1 MIAGFLALAVATVS
15 TGVTL
20 WVRLRTGIAGR
31 IGAAMVVLAGVG
43 MVVAALARQD
53 CSDARAA
60 CAAAESAGTVS
71 GHHVIHQLGSLVVFL
86 VLTIAL
92 WVLARGLRTS
102 RAWAHLAVP
111 TRLAGLAA
119 FAGIA
124 MLVTVGFGAVEGLVE
139 RAVVTLFVRP
149 ADRARRAVR
158 SPLTRPAGSRP
169 ALRDGVAVPRVGS
182 QCRGRPACLRGP
194 AAPGSA
200 LSPPR
205 LLRPDSARLGRAPDR
220 LAAAPAGP
228 SSVAVR
234 LSRLWS
240 TP

>member
-1 MIAGFLALAVATVS
+1 MRIPTASPESLRRPRWSGSWPAPAIVAGAGFGAFALSIAAAGALYPGYSHVREGISALAATDSPSAWVMIAGFLALAVATVS

-20 WVRLRTGIAGR
+20 WVRLRTGLAGR

-71 GHHVIHQLGSLVVFL
+71 GHHVIHQLGSLAVFL

-139 RAVVTLFVRP
+139 RAVVTLLFGLPIVL
-149 ADRARRAVR
+149 AALSARR
-158 SPLTRPAGSRP
+158 
-169 ALRDGVAVPRVGS
+169 
-182 QCRGRPACLRGP
+182 
-194 AAPGSA
+194 
-200 LSPPR
+200 
-205 LLRPDSARLGRAPDR
+205 
-220 LAAAPAGP
+220 
-228 SSVAVR
+228 
-234 LSRLWS
+234 
-240 TP
+240 

>member
-1 MIAGFLALAVATVS
+1 MSIPTASPESLRRPRWSGSWPAPAIVAGAGFGAFALGIAAAGALYPGYSHVREGISALAATDSPSAWVMIAGFLALAVATVS
-15 TGVTL
+15 AGVTL

-43 MVVAALARQD
+43 MVVAALARED
-53 CSDARAA
+53 CSDTRDA

-71 GHHVIHQLGSLVVFL
+71 GHHVIHQLGSLAVFL

-92 WVLARGLRTS
+92 SVLARGLRRS

-139 RAVVTLFVRP
+139 RAVVTLLFGLPIVLAALP
-149 ADRARRAVR
+149 ARR
-158 SPLTRPAGSRP
+158 
-169 ALRDGVAVPRVGS
+169 
-182 QCRGRPACLRGP
+182 
-194 AAPGSA
+194 
-200 LSPPR
+200 
-205 LLRPDSARLGRAPDR
+205 
-220 LAAAPAGP
+220 
-228 SSVAVR
+228 
-234 LSRLWS
+234 
-240 TP
+240 